1 MFIFRQASIFVRYK
15 KLYQYNTINY
25 YILYSNFIIMVSKF
39 DEIPWNEIIKKE
51 ARGIDDADYGEIQSV
66 DSEYV
71 LTQKGIIDKEFFSFP
86 KNLAQ
91 GYDGDRV
98 WFKVTE
104 EEARNSYMQSQN
116 VNLLAQGDSSSN
128 NIETETSDNANS
140 LSSTKEEEE
149 ESIPLMAEKLDITKT
164 EVVDEVIITKEPVKD
179 TKTEQIPVMHEEL
192 TIEIRPVTNDPS
204 SSSSSY
210 NNDSI
215 EQKKEILNP
224 VENKINIR
232 IPLKREEVEV
242 SRTPYVKEEIV
253 VKKKPV
259 TETRTVTEEIITE
272 KVKDP
277 QV

>member
-1 MFIFRQASIFVRYK
+1 
-15 KLYQYNTINY
+15 
-25 YILYSNFIIMVSKF
+25 MVSKF

-51 ARGIDDADYGEIQSV
+51 ARGIDDADFGEIQSI
-66 DSEYV
+66 DPEYV

-86 KNLAQ
+86 KNLVQ

-116 VNLLAQGDSSSN
+116 VNLVDQGDFSSN
-128 NIETETSDNANS
+128 NIETKTIDDNS
-140 LSSTKEEEE
+140 LNNTKTEEEKI
-149 ESIPLMAEKLDITKT
+149 IPLMAEKLDIAKT

-192 TIEIRPVTNDPS
+192 TIEIRPVTNNQS
-204 SSSSSY
+204 SLFSSNNNNNNNNNTSSEE
-210 NNDSI
+210 N
-215 EQKKEILNP
+215 EILKP
-224 VENKINIR
+224 VENKTHIR

-259 TETRTVTEEIITE
+259 SETQTVTEELVSERI
-272 KVKDP
+272 VDP
-277 QV
+277 QI

>member
-1 MFIFRQASIFVRYK
+1 M
-15 KLYQYNTINY
+15 
-25 YILYSNFIIMVSKF
+25 LYSDFINMVSKF

-51 ARGIDDADYGEIQSV
+51 ARGIDDADFGKIQSV
-66 DSEYV
+66 DPEYV

-116 VNLLAQGDSSSN
+116 VDLLDQGDSSSN
-128 NIETETSDNANS
+128 NIETETTYDDNS
-140 LSSTKEEEE
+140 LSNTKTEEEKI
-149 ESIPLMAEKLDITKT
+149 IPLMAEKLDIAKT

-192 TIEIRPVTNDPS
+192 TIEIRPVTNDQS
-204 SSSSSY
+204 SNI
-210 NNDSI
+210 NNNNTSN
-215 EQKKEILNP
+215 EENEILKP
-224 VENKINIR
+224 VENKTHIR

-259 TETRTVTEEIITE
+259 SETQTVTEELVSE
-272 KVKDP
+272 KIVDP
-277 QV
+277 QI

>member
-1 MFIFRQASIFVRYK
+1 
-15 KLYQYNTINY
+15 
-25 YILYSNFIIMVSKF
+25 MVSKF

-51 ARGIDDADYGEIQSV
+51 ARGIDDADFGEIQSV
-66 DSEYV
+66 DPEYV
-71 LTQKGIIDKEFFSFP
+71 LTQKGMIDKEFFSFP

-116 VNLLAQGDSSSN
+116 VDILDQGDSSSN
-128 NIETETSDNANS
+128 NIETDTTYDNS
-140 LSSTKEEEE
+140 LSNTKTEEEKI
-149 ESIPLMAEKLDITKT
+149 IPLMAEKLDIAKT

-192 TIEIRPVTNDPS
+192 TIEIRPVTNNQS
-204 SSSSSY
+204 SLFSSNNNNNNNNNTSSEE
-210 NNDSI
+210 N
-215 EQKKEILNP
+215 EILKP
-224 VENKINIR
+224 VENKTHIR

-259 TETRTVTEEIITE
+259 SETQTVTEELVSERI
-272 KVKDP
+272 VDP
-277 QV
+277 QI

>member
-1 MFIFRQASIFVRYK
+1 
-15 KLYQYNTINY
+15 
-25 YILYSNFIIMVSKF
+25 MVSKF

-51 ARGIDDADYGEIQSV
+51 VRGIDNADFGEIQSV
-66 DSEYV
+66 DPEYV

-86 KNLAQ
+86 KNLVQ

-116 VNLLAQGDSSSN
+116 VNLDQGDFSSN
-128 NIETETSDNANS
+128 NIETETSTDNS
-140 LSSTKEEEE
+140 LSNTKEEKI
-149 ESIPLMAEKLDITKT
+149 IPLMAEKLDIAKT

-192 TIEIRPVTNDPS
+192 TIEIRPVTNDHQS
-204 SSSSSY
+204 SLQSSNI
-210 NNDSI
+210 NNNNTSN
-215 EQKKEILNP
+215 EQNEILKP
-224 VENKINIR
+224 VENKTHIR

-259 TETRTVTEEIITE
+259 SGTQTVTEELVSEKII
-272 KVKDP
+272 DP
-277 QV
+277 QI

>member
-1 MFIFRQASIFVRYK
+1 
-15 KLYQYNTINY
+15 
-25 YILYSNFIIMVSKF
+25 MVSKF

-51 ARGIDDADYGEIQSV
+51 ARGIDDADFGEIQSV

-116 VNLLAQGDSSSN
+116 VDLLDQGDSSSN
-128 NIETETSDNANS
+128 NIETETTYDNS
-140 LSSTKEEEE
+140 LSNTKTEEEKI
-149 ESIPLMAEKLDITKT
+149 IPLMAEKLDIAKT

-192 TIEIRPVTNDPS
+192 TIEIRPVTNNQS
-204 SSSSSY
+204 SLLSS
-210 NNDSI
+210 
-215 EQKKEILNP
+215 K
-224 VENKINIR
+224 
-232 IPLKREEVEV
+232 
-242 SRTPYVKEEIV
+242 
-253 VKKKPV
+253 
-259 TETRTVTEEIITE
+259 
-272 KVKDP
+272 
-277 QV
+277 

>member
-1 MFIFRQASIFVRYK
+1 
-15 KLYQYNTINY
+15 
-25 YILYSNFIIMVSKF
+25 MVSKF

-51 ARGIDDADYGEIQSV
+51 ARGIDDADFGEIQSV
-66 DSEYV
+66 DPEYV
-71 LTQKGIIDKEFFSFP
+71 LTQKGMIDKEFFSFP

-116 VNLLAQGDSSSN
+116 VDILDQGDSSSN
-128 NIETETSDNANS
+128 NIETDTTYNNS
-140 LSSTKEEEE
+140 LSNTKTEEEKI
-149 ESIPLMAEKLDITKT
+149 IPLMAEKLDIAKT

-192 TIEIRPVTNDPS
+192 TIEIRPVTNDHQS
-204 SSSSSY
+204 SLQSSNI
-210 NNDSI
+210 NNNNNNTSN
-215 EQKKEILNP
+215 EENEILKP
-224 VENKINIR
+224 VENKTHIR

-259 TETRTVTEEIITE
+259 SGSQTVTEELVSE
-272 KVKDP
+272 KIVDP
-277 QV
+277 KI

>member
-1 MFIFRQASIFVRYK
+1 
-15 KLYQYNTINY
+15 
-25 YILYSNFIIMVSKF
+25 MVSKF

-51 ARGIDDADYGEIQSV
+51 ARGIDDADFGEIQSV
-66 DSEYV
+66 DPEYV

-116 VNLLAQGDSSSN
+116 VDLLDQGDSSSN
-128 NIETETSDNANS
+128 NIETETTYDNS
-140 LSSTKEEEE
+140 LSNTKTEEEKI
-149 ESIPLMAEKLDITKT
+149 IPLMAEKLDIAKT

-204 SSSSSY
+204 SLLSSSS
-210 NNDSI
+210 NNNTSI
-215 EQKKEILNP
+215 EQENEILKP
-224 VENKINIR
+224 VENKTHIR

-259 TETRTVTEEIITE
+259 TETQTVTEEIITE

>member
-1 MFIFRQASIFVRYK
+1 
-15 KLYQYNTINY
+15 
-25 YILYSNFIIMVSKF
+25 MVSKF

-51 ARGIDDADYGEIQSV
+51 ARGIDNSDFGEIQSV

-86 KNLAQ
+86 KNFAQ

-104 EEARNSYMQSQN
+104 EEARNSYLQN
-116 VNLLAQGDSSSN
+116 PPNIKLDQGESSN
-128 NIETETSDNANS
+128 NMIEKTETNDDDNS
-140 LSSTKEEEE
+140 LSNTKEEEE
-149 ESIPLMAEKLDITKT
+149 EVIPLMAEKLDIAKT
-164 EVVDEVIITKEPVKD
+164 EVEDELIITKEPVKD

-192 TIEIRPVTNDPS
+192 TIEIRPVINDPS

-210 NNDSI
+210 NNNSI
-215 EQKKEILNP
+215 EQKKEILKP

>member
-1 MFIFRQASIFVRYK
+1 
-15 KLYQYNTINY
+15 
-25 YILYSNFIIMVSKF
+25 MVSKF

-51 ARGIDDADYGEIQSV
+51 ARGIDNADFGEV
-66 DSEYV
+66 ENVNSEYV

-86 KNLAQ
+86 KNLVQ

-116 VNLLAQGDSSSN
+116 VNLDQGDFSSN
-128 NIETETSDNANS
+128 NIETETSTDNS
-140 LSSTKEEEE
+140 LSNTKEEKI
-149 ESIPLMAEKLDITKT
+149 IPLMAEKLDIAKT

-192 TIEIRPVTNDPS
+192 TIEIRPVTNNQS
-204 SSSSSY
+204 SLFSSNNNNNNNTSSEE
-210 NNDSI
+210 N
-215 EQKKEILNP
+215 EILKP
-224 VENKINIR
+224 VENKTHIR

-259 TETRTVTEEIITE
+259 SETQTVTEELVSERI
-272 KVKDP
+272 VDP
-277 QV
+277 QI